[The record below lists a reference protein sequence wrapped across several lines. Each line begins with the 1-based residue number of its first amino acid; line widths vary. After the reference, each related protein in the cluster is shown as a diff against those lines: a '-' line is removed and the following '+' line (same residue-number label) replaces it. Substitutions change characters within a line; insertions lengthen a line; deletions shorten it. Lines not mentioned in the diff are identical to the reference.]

1 MSRSRT
7 KSWLTLLLLTG
18 CVGISSQRLQAQT
31 IIAPA
36 GRTLFSRSSLV
47 RSFAEI
53 DRFSLDEDGNSVR
66 GTQYVTPLAL
76 VYGFYPK
83 WTVIV
88 AQPYVV
94 TDVTIRTGNQTQ
106 HESLNGLADTQFFAQ
121 YDGLYSRNAPG
132 GLTRLSGVFGLQA
145 PTGARRFSTRAF
157 EYTGGLIFEKA
168 MRLKYFFTGD
178 FQYTFSTAN
187 GRGVSVGDSARFDA
201 VPAYFLISR
210 EREPRNASWRRKA
223 YDRIF
228 RNGAFLILEFN
239 GSWRGHATNRGAE
252 ISNTGGTTLM
262 ISPGIQYFPSRRL
275 VIEFSVPIPTVRE
288 LNGIQPEPDTSFLV
302 GVRYLLR

>member
-1 MSRSRT
+1 MGRAGT
-7 KSWLTLLLLTG
+7 KSWLTLLVLTG
-18 CVGISSQRLQAQT
+18 CVGIPSQRLQAQT

-53 DRFSLDEDGNSVR
+53 DRFSLDADGNSVR
-66 GTQYVTPLAL
+66 GSKYVTPLAL

-94 TDVTIRTGNQTQ
+94 VDVTSRMGSQTMHQ
-106 HESLNGLADTQFFAQ
+106 SLNGLADTQFFVQ
-121 YDGLYSRNAPG
+121 YDGLYSRNSPG

-145 PTGARRFSTRAF
+145 PTGAHRFSTRAF
-157 EYTGGLIFEKA
+157 EYTGGLIFEKVT
-168 MRLKYFFTGD
+168 RLKYYFTGD
-178 FQYTFSTAN
+178 FEYTFATGN
-187 GRGVSVGDSARFDA
+187 GHGVSVGDSARFDA
-201 VPAYFLISR
+201 VPAYFLIAR
-210 EREPRNASWRRKA
+210 EQPAKDASWARKA
-223 YDRIF
+223 YHRIL

-239 GSWRGHATNRGAE
+239 GTWQSHATNQGIDIA
-252 ISNTGGTTLM
+252 NTGGSTLL

-275 VIEFSVPIPTVRE
+275 LVEFSAPLPTVTE
-288 LNGIQPEPDTSFLV
+288 LDGMQPKPETSFLV
-302 GVRYLLR
+302 GFRYLF

>member
-1 MSRSRT
+1 MART
-7 KSWLTLLLLTG
+7 LAAIIPGAVLLCLAPA
-18 CVGISSQRLQAQT
+18 SQCQT
-31 IIAPA
+31 INAPA

-47 RSFAEI
+47 RSFADI
-53 DRFSLDEDGNSVR
+53 DRFSMDADGNSVH
-66 GTQYVTPLAL
+66 GTQYVIPLAL
-76 VYGFYPK
+76 VYGFYPN

-94 TDVTIRTGNQTQ
+94 TDVTVHMANQSRQ
-106 HESLNGLADTQFFAQ
+106 ERLNGLADTQFFVQ

-132 GLTRLSGVFGLQA
+132 GLTRLAGVFGLQA

-168 MRLKYFFTGD
+168 ARLKYFFTGD
-178 FQYTFSTAN
+178 FQYSFATEN
-187 GRGVSVGDSARFDA
+187 GGGAGVGNSARFDA

-210 EREPRNASWRRKA
+210 ERAPEDASWRRKA

-228 RNGAFLILEFN
+228 RNGAFLVLEFN
-239 GSWRGHATNRGAE
+239 GSWRAHATNQGTE
-252 ISNTGGTTLM
+252 VPNTGGSTLM

-275 VIEFSVPIPTVRE
+275 VLEFSVPIPAVSQ
-288 LNGIQPEPDTSFLV
+288 LHGIQPKPDTSFLV
-302 GVRYLLR
+302 GFRYLF

>member
-1 MSRSRT
+1 MART
-7 KSWLTLLLLTG
+7 LAAIILGTVLLCLAPATR
-18 CVGISSQRLQAQT
+18 CQT
-31 IIAPA
+31 INAPA

-53 DRFSLDEDGNSVR
+53 DHFSLDADGTSVR
-66 GTQYVTPLAL
+66 GTQYITPLAL
-76 VYGFYPK
+76 VYGFYPR

-94 TDVTIRTGNQTQ
+94 TDVTIRTGNQTE
-106 HESLNGLADTQFFAQ
+106 HESLNGLADTQFFVQ

-132 GLTRLSGVFGLQA
+132 GLTRLSGVFGLQP

-168 MRLKYFFTGD
+168 IQLKYYFTGD

-187 GRGVSVGDSARFDA
+187 GRGVSVGDTARFDA

-210 EREPRNASWRRKA
+210 ERAPRDASLGRKA

-239 GSWRGHATNRGAE
+239 GSWHGHATNQGAE
-252 ISNTGGTTLM
+252 IPNTGGITLM
-262 ISPGIQYFPSRRL
+262 ISPGIEYFPSRRFVL
-275 VIEFSVPIPTVRE
+275 EFSVPIPAVRE
-288 LNGIQPEPDTSFLV
+288 LNGIQPKPGTSFLV
-302 GVRYLLR
+302 GFRYLF

>member
-1 MSRSRT
+1 
-7 KSWLTLLLLTG
+7 
-18 CVGISSQRLQAQT
+18 
-31 IIAPA
+31 
-36 GRTLFSRSSLV
+36 LV

-53 DRFSLDEDGNSVR
+53 DHFSLDANGTSVH
-66 GTQYVTPLAL
+66 GTQYIMPLAL
-76 VYGFYPK
+76 IYGFYPR

-94 TDVTIRTGNQTQ
+94 TDVTMRTANQTHHQ
-106 HESLNGLADTQFFAQ
+106 SLNGLADTQFFVQ
-121 YDGLYSRNAPG
+121 YDGLYSRNSPG

-145 PTGARRFSTRAF
+145 PTGARRFSTGAF

-168 MRLKYFFTGD
+168 VRLKYFFTGD
-178 FQYTFSTAN
+178 FQYTFSTVN

-210 EREPRNASWRRKA
+210 QRLPAGAGWARKA

-239 GSWRGHATNRGAE
+239 GSWHAHATNQGAE
-252 ISNTGGTTLM
+252 TPNTGGTTLM

-275 VIEFSVPIPTVRE
+275 VLEFSIPIPAVRE
-288 LNGIQPEPDTSFLV
+288 LNGVQPKPNTSFLV
-302 GVRYLLR
+302 GLRYLF